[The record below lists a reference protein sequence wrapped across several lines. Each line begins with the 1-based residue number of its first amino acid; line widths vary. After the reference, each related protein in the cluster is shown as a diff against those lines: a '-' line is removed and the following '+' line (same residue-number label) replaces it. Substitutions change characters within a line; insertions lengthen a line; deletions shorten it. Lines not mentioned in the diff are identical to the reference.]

1 MAFSPSGNQNTQRLA
16 RWREGERISAARLN
30 QVVDAIN
37 QLRFGVASPAQLR
50 RMTGGSGAFDWAIL
64 REVDVENKTI
74 KVQRV
79 KYSGDPPDSEEPHD
93 VDSGCYQK
101 LIAYGKVEEA
111 YPPPG
116 MTYSMFDCADAI
128 RPVEEIPA
136 EGEVLGWSIATLKFY
151 REDHTIEFL
160 DKFDASVESVNPND
174 EAVSA

>member
-1 MAFSPSGNQNTQRLA
+1 MAFNPSSNQNTRRVPRA
-16 RWREGERISAARLN
+16 REGERVTAARFNAL
-30 QVVDAIN
+30 VDAIN
-37 QLRFGVASPAQLR
+37 QLRLGVAAPAQMR
-50 RMTGGSGAFDWAIL
+50 RMIGGSGAFDWAIL
-64 REVDVENKTI
+64 RKVDVENKRI
-74 KVQRV
+74 EVQRI
-79 KYSGDPPDSEEPHD
+79 KFSGDPPDSEEPHD

-160 DKFDASVESVNPND
+160 DKFDASVEPVNPND